1 MYSTAIADIDGDSKA
16 ELMVASTGY
25 GDINTNARAI
35 RFFRWDSVKNQLV
48 EAGRV
53 AIAAAIAP
61 VQNPGSAGA
70 TQPPPEHNG
79 AGAVHVS
86 VADIDKDG
94 IANLLVN
101 WETWTENYAQLPR
114 GKGGLQFEDVT
125 VGALGAYKTNFLS
138 GGFNRTILSQRFQ
151 DVNGDGFMDIVF
163 GTSGNTARL
172 LETGSPATAW
182 INDGTGKFRKEQPQ
196 IDGGSPATGTIVKM
210 FGGCKTCGYVSY
222 YGRFVPRSDLS
233 MSARRPLAG

>member
-86 VADIDKDG
+86 VADI
-94 IANLLVN
+94 
-101 WETWTENYAQLPR
+101 

-172 LETGSPATAW
+172 LETGSPAAAW
-182 INDGTGKFRKEQPQ
+182 INDGTGKFRKEQPL

-210 FGGCKTCGYVSY
+210 FGGCETCGYVSY